1 MSESAARA
9 PSRGSSRI
17 VPLDGLRGVAALI
30 VLIHHSALTIPWL
43 AAPYYGTFVPG
54 VPAAWL
60 IYSPLHI
67 VWAGTEAVYLFFI
80 LSGLVLF
87 RSANRPNF
95 DWFTYFPS
103 RILRLYLPV
112 AAAVAIGAVSFL
124 AVPRVA
130 HGLSAWLD
138 DRAGVYDLR
147 SMLTDFLLITGV
159 SGRISPLWSLQ
170 WEVLFSLLLPLYV
183 IVFRSSRL
191 WLNLG
196 LSGVAMIIGAQL
208 GIPALMYLS
217 MFAIGASLGSGW
229 ERINA
234 AVDRARGRRWWHSAA
249 AGAFLC
255 CMVLAMSFWTL
266 AGFQLD
272 WLRGGLS
279 LPSIGATISLPTLT
293 LPLVVIGLTG
303 LLILSATWQ
312 PLAAFMS
319 SRVIQW
325 FGLISFSLYLVHEPI
340 VVMAAYFTEGNR
352 WAVLLAAALAIAFA
366 ALFHRFIEEPAHLL
380 SRRVKVATPT
390 T

>member
-1 MSESAARA
+1 MSESAALA
-9 PSRGSSRI
+9 PSQGSARI
-17 VPLDGLRGVAALI
+17 APLDGLRGVAAVI

-43 AAPYYGTFVPG
+43 AAPSYGTFVPG

-67 VWAGTEAVYLFFI
+67 VWTGTEAVYLFFM

-95 DWFTYFPS
+95 DWFSYFPS

-112 AAAVAIGAVSFL
+112 VAAVAFAAASFL

-138 DRAGVYDLR
+138 RRAGVYDLP
-147 SMLTDFLLITGV
+147 SMLTDLLLITGA
-159 SGRISPLWSLQ
+159 SGRLSPLWSLQ
-170 WEVLFSLLLPLYV
+170 WEVLFSILLPLYV
-183 IVFRSSRL
+183 ILFRSSRL

-196 LSGVAMIIGAQL
+196 LSVIAMMIGAHF
-208 GIPALMYLS
+208 GTPALMYLS

-229 ERINA
+229 ERIA
-234 AVDRARGRRWWHSAA
+234 TAVDRARGRRWWHPAA
-249 AGAFLC
+249 AGAFVC
-255 CMVLAMSFWTL
+255 CIVLAMSFWTL
-266 AGFQLD
+266 AGLQLD

-279 LPSIGATISLPTLT
+279 LPSIGVTISLRTLT
-293 LPLVVIGLTG
+293 LPLVVIGLIG
-303 LLILSATWQ
+303 LLIISATWE
-312 PLAAFMS
+312 PIAAFMS
-319 SRVIQW
+319 SRVVQW
-325 FGLISFSLYLVHEPI
+325 LGLISFSLYLVHEPI
-340 VVMAAYFTEGNR
+340 VVTAAYLTEGNQ

-380 SRRVKVATPT
+380 SRRVKVGTLT